1 MSDKR
6 AKKIESFLERT
17 NSEVYSE
24 PDSPMHKTMIDH
36 VIRDLV
42 KNQLGGDKGI
52 KILDI
57 GCGQGYAMMKLRE
70 NGFTDL
76 TGITLSEEDVEA
88 TLDRGFQCEEMDQS
102 FMSFEDNSFDFLF
115 SRHCLEHSPFP
126 YLTLIEYFRVCK
138 PKGKIYIE
146 MPAPLEEAMLLHPA
160 CQNQRTLLE
169 TIPNHYSLMGSTMWE
184 SLMDRSGWKILLSS
198 KFGIKLNDLNTGES
212 FDEINQIFVLE
223 KRS

>member
-6 AKKIESFLERT
+6 AEKIESFLERT

-24 PDSPMHKTMIDH
+24 PDSHMHKNMIDH

-42 KNQLGGDKGI
+42 KNQLGSDKDI

-102 FMSFEDNSFDFLF
+102 FMSFEDNSFDFLV

-126 YLTLIEYFRVCK
+126 YLTLIEYLRVCK

-146 MPAPLEEAMLLHPA
+146 MPAPENH
-160 CQNQRTLLE
+160 RTLE
-169 TIPNHYSLMGSTMWE
+169 AIPNHYSLMGSTMWE

-198 KFGIKLNDLNTGES
+198 KFGVKLNDTDTGES

-223 KRS
+223 KPEPVPREF